1 MNEPAGPTTAS
12 ATTVADRTAP
22 DGAAGGGS
30 APSPGP
36 DEWVSLLHRAAA
48 DSLGLDVVYDLLALV
63 AQRFGL
69 DDLTVVVTN
78 EVLGTQAFRLGRRP
92 IGSADLALLEEGT
105 GFTSTPKE
113 VPAGA
118 QRLVLG
124 LVEVALA
131 THLAQRKL
139 VRDPATGLLSR
150 AVFNEAL
157 RAAAAQSSRYGW
169 TFTVL
174 VLRIGTADARP
185 SERETRRLGHAFAR
199 ALRSGDTGGR
209 LYRETFTALLPNATA
224 ESLHALVQRFRE
236 ESGLDERA
244 ARYASAT
251 APNDSVDPAEL
262 LRLAG
267 SRLNGGA

>member
-1 MNEPAGPTTAS
+1 MSEIAGPS
-12 ATTVADRTAP
+12 AATSVADREP
-22 DGAAGGGS
+22 PGGPEPS
-30 APSPGP
+30 AETRPGP
-36 DEWVSLLHRAAA
+36 DEWISLLHRAAL
-48 DSLGLDVVYDLLALV
+48 DSIGLDVVYELLDLV
-63 AQRFGL
+63 AQRFSL

-92 IGSADLALLEEGT
+92 VGSGELELLEAGS
-105 GFTSTPKE
+105 GLASTPNE

-131 THLAQRKL
+131 THLAQRRI

-169 TFTVL
+169 TFTVV
-174 VLRIGTADARP
+174 VLRLGSGGARP
-185 SERETRRLGHAFAR
+185 AERETRRLGHAFAR

-209 LYRETFTALLPNATA
+209 LYGETFTALLPNATA
-224 ESLHALVQRFRE
+224 ESLHALVRRFRE
-236 ESGLDERA
+236 ESGLAEGA
-244 ARYASAT
+244 IRYASAT
-251 APNDSVDPAEL
+251 APDDTVDPAEL
-262 LRLAG
+262 LRLAA
-267 SRLNGGA
+267 SRLDGTE